1 MIESQRRGDVI
12 KLDLYRAKQPTKESQ
27 TELRNDER
35 LLDEITYHIL
45 MAARAIASH
54 SKKKQ

>member
-1 MIESQRRGDVI
+1 MIESQRRSEVI
-12 KLDLYRAKQPTKESQ
+12 KLDLYRSKRPAKES
-27 TELRNDER
+27 EADPLKDEK